1 MNRDAAARVR
11 DHVREEIQAL
21 APYAVHPAAGL
32 IKLDAMENPYGW
44 PDELAQP
51 WMEAIAGAPLNRYPD
66 PRAQDLQPVLR
77 AALGIPDAA
86 EMLLGNGSD
95 ELIQIIIMALARPGA
110 VVLAPEPTFVMY
122 RLIARWLGVEFVG
135 VPLRSGDFGLDRT
148 GLLAAIARH
157 RPAAVFLAY
166 PNNPTGNL
174 FDHEDVVAVL
184 DAAPGVVV
192 VDEAYAPFASHSFMA
207 QAGAAANLL
216 VMRTLSKAGLAGLR
230 LGVLAGPA
238 AWIAQFD
245 KVRLPYNIGSLTQIT
260 AKVALR
266 HPALWQHQAEAIR
279 AERGRLA
286 AGLGALPG
294 VRVYPSDANFLLFQA
309 PTGLA
314 PLLYQSLQADG
325 VLIKLLDGTHP
336 ALTDCLRVTVGL
348 PEENARFLDALARGL
363 ASVGGK

>member
-1 MNRDAAARVR
+1 
-11 DHVREEIQAL
+11 
-21 APYAVHPAAGL
+21 
-32 IKLDAMENPYGW
+32 
-44 PDELAQP
+44 
-51 WMEAIAGAPLNRYPD
+51 
-66 PRAQDLQPVLR
+66 
-77 AALGIPDAA
+77 
-86 EMLLGNGSD
+86 
-95 ELIQIIIMALARPGA
+95 
-110 VVLAPEPTFVMY
+110 
-122 RLIARWLGVEFVG
+122 
-135 VPLRSGDFGLDRT
+135 
-148 GLLAAIARH
+148 
-157 RPAAVFLAY
+157 
-166 PNNPTGNL
+166 
-174 FDHEDVVAVL
+174 
-184 DAAPGVVV
+184 
-192 VDEAYAPFASHSFMA
+192 
-207 QAGAAANLL
+207 
-216 VMRTLSKAGLAGLR
+216 MRTLSKAGLAGLR

-238 AWIAQFD
+238 AWIGQFD

-279 AERGRLA
+279 AERGLLA
-286 AGLGALPG
+286 AELGALPG

>member
-1 MNRDAAARVR
+1 M
-11 DHVREEIQAL
+11 
-21 APYAVHPAAGL
+21 P
-32 IKLDAMENPYGW
+32 
-44 PDELAQP
+44 
-51 WMEAIAGAPLNRYPD
+51 
-66 PRAQDLQPVLR
+66 R

-86 EMLLGNGSD
+86 DILLGNGSD

-135 VPLRSGDFGLDRT
+135 VPLRSGDFGLDRAA
-148 GLLAAIARH
+148 LLAAIARH

-174 FDHEDVVAVL
+174 FARDDVVAVL

-192 VDEAYAPFASHSFMA
+192 VDEAYAPFASDSFMA

-238 AWIAQFD
+238 EWIAQFD

-260 AKVALR
+260 AGRTASPRVMAASDRGDLR
-266 HPALWQHQAEAIR
+266 GARAARGRARRADRGSGVSVGRQFPAVPGSRWLGTRAVPEAAGGRGPHQASRWHASG
-279 AERGRLA
+279 AERLS
-286 AGLGALPG
+286 AGHRRPAGGERAVAGSADAGPRRRGA
-294 VRVYPSDANFLLFQA
+294 Q
-309 PTGLA
+309 
-314 PLLYQSLQADG
+314 
-325 VLIKLLDGTHP
+325 
-336 ALTDCLRVTVGL
+336 VGNGW
-348 PEENARFLDALARGL
+348 PE
-363 ASVGGK
+363 V